1 MCLRAY
7 SVVSDTLLPQN
18 SPPGSFVHG
27 ISQAKIL
34 EWVTIFSYQGSSRP
48 WDRTYISSIRQA
60 DSLPLS
66 RLGNPKLWDIS
77 RQTFPPCLS
86 ISYFPTYYGRL
97 FANMIQM
104 LRINPLIPA
113 ITTQRLP
120 SIGFFSASYVRVH
133 SHVDNNNATFRH
145 QASDNKN
152 KDEYGKG
159 RRSFCLPTLWESK
172 YEDHPCRGTSPG
184 WRG

>member
-1 MCLRAY
+1 MGFPRQKYWSGLPF
-7 SVVSDTLLPQN
+7 SPTL
-18 SPPGSFVHG
+18 
-27 ISQAKIL
+27 
-34 EWVTIFSYQGSSRP
+34 GSSRP

-66 RLGNPKLWDIS
+66 HLGNPKLWDIS

-152 KDEYGKG
+152 EDEYGKG